1 MRLVQRPRKQ
11 PHTRAYKRAVTLMYA
26 QAEQIK
32 QKKEE
37 ENYLLREIVKS
48 LRKTL
53 VQIETQLMLIEL
65 SKARTRTQ
73 QRQLKE
79 TKIRQQEVK
88 QKLEKYDTMLWATR
102 PLLRR

>member
-1 MRLVQRPRKQ
+1 MRLVQRPY
-11 PHTRAYKRAVTLMYA
+11 TRACKQALTLRSA

-32 QKKEE
+32 HKKEE
-37 ENYLLREIVKS
+37 QNHLLREIVQS

-65 SKARTRTQ
+65 SKAPIRTRTQ
-73 QRQLKE
+73 QRQLKKN
-79 TKIRQQEVK
+79 KIKQQEVK
-88 QKLEKYDTMLWATR
+88 QKLEKYDAMLWATR